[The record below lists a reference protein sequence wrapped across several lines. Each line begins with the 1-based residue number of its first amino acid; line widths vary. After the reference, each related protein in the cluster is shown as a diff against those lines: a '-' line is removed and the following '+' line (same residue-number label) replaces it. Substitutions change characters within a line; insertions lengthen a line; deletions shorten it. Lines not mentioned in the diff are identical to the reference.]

1 MFALVAVL
9 AIGRWLLRPLLYEIA
24 HSRLRELFTLAALL
38 VVLTSAWITETAGL
52 SMALG
57 AFLAGMMLA
66 ETEYRHQ
73 IEAVIRPFRELLLG
87 LFFITVGMLLDLNVL
102 FAQFCRASRRCWRC
116 FWSARRC
123 CRR

>member
-1 MFALVAVL
+1 MGAVL
-9 AIGRWLLRPLLYEIA
+9 AIGRWVLRPLLYEIA
-24 HSRLRELFTLAALL
+24 HSRLREVFTLAALL
-38 VVLTSAWITETAGL
+38 VVLMSAWITQRLGL

-57 AFLAGMMLA
+57 AFLAGMMFA

-87 LFFITVGMLLDLNVL
+87 LFFITVGMLLNLRAAVRAVL
-102 FAQFCRASRRCWRC
+102 ADFRPAGAAGVLPRH
-116 FWSARRC
+116 C

>member
-1 MFALVAVL
+1 MK
-9 AIGRWLLRPLLYEIA
+9 
-24 HSRLRELFTLAALL
+24 SRTAGCASCSRCALL
-38 VVLTSAWITETAGL
+38 VVLTSAWITQQLGL

-73 IEAVIRPFRELLLG
+73 IDAVIRPFRELLLG
-87 LFFITVGMLLDLNVL
+87 LFFITVGMLLDLKAL
-102 FAQFCRASRRCWRC
+102 FAVCRASWAAAGGDL
-116 FWSARRC
+116 SPRRC